1 MGADC
6 LCAPA
11 PQKKVITMQ
20 QIVRKTSQQSVSRD
34 KTSVKYSYTSSA
46 LSTRKLQSLRG
57 ESPPCL
63 WLTSP
68 EIFKRVR
75 TKQTQWRVHPYF
87 QFEARLLPDASAS
100 EHPVFL
106 LKEPRYSGKI
116 HAKKTILIPMY
127 HLCIHMKTQAHQAVL
142 PFTCGRRA
150 GAKKWMQHNR
160 DHHNKHY
167 RPTLTL
173 VTC

>member
-57 ESPPCL
+57 ELPPCL

-116 HAKKTILIPMY
+116 HAKKNYTHTNVSSLHTYEDPGPPSSAAF
-127 HLCIHMKTQAHQAVL
+127 HLWEK
-142 PFTCGRRA
+142 GRGKQMDA
-150 GAKKWMQHNR
+150 AQPG
-160 DHHNKHY
+160 
-167 RPTLTL
+167 PP
-173 VTC
+173 